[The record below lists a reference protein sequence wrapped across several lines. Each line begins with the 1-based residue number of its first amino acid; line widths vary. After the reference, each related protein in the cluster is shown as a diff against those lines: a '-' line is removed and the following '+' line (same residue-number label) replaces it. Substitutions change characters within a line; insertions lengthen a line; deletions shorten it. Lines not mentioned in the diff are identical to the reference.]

1 MVAGS
6 RGIRRPSSTPQDAA
20 RPRSWPHRL
29 RRRAGLRLAPS
40 GDAVGGVVAFV
51 VCAYRARLLRDDAFD
66 VFLTQRGAQQRRP
79 VDRHAQSIVATISP
93 YGLSI
98 SSEWTALRSA
108 MVAGTG
114 SGFGSATGFVE
125 ADSALRGASP
135 KGMRG
140 ELFITCLLGDFLSKI
155 PGQFVLVSTSFGSG
169 DNPSGDKLSFI
180 GSGLPSPSA
189 SASRFRGFSSMFS
202 VEWSPSMTTSHSASG
217 VPWRSACGCAEP
229 SFAGGDSSLFTRAA
243 SLPSA
248 KSDGSPFIRYGQ
260 TRSACCQW
268 REPFAFPAADDFD
281 CPISAASP
289 RQDRPCCAAKMK
301 NKNTWSIPD
310 IAALADYFGV
320 PVTSLLDDTLMR
332 QMLGEGNLGA
342 SLVAATTARFPVR
355 AAEGQADGLKPLET
369 KGSGPR
375 YLVEPGAGE
384 YPQRDRHSRG
394 P

>member
-29 RRRAGLRLAPS
+29 CLRAGFRLAPS

-51 VCAYRARLLRDDAFD
+51 VCAYRACLLRDDAFD

-79 VDRHAQSIVATISP
+79 VDRYAQSIVATISP

-155 PGQFVLVSTSFGSG
+155 PGQFVLGSTSLTAHG
-169 DNPSGDKLSFI
+169 LSQTA
-180 GSGLPSPSA
+180 L
-189 SASRFRGFSSMFS
+189 
-202 VEWSPSMTTSHSASG
+202 T
-217 VPWRSACGCAEP
+217 EP
-229 SFAGGDSSLFTRAA
+229 LKMTRAE
-243 SLPSA
+243 SA
-248 KSDGSPFIRYGQ
+248 R
-260 TRSACCQW
+260 R
-268 REPFAFPAADDFD
+268 
-281 CPISAASP
+281 
-289 RQDRPCCAAKMK
+289 
-301 NKNTWSIPD
+301 
-310 IAALADYFGV
+310 
-320 PVTSLLDDTLMR
+320 
-332 QMLGEGNLGA
+332 
-342 SLVAATTARFPVR
+342 
-355 AAEGQADGLKPLET
+355 
-369 KGSGPR
+369 
-375 YLVEPGAGE
+375 
-384 YPQRDRHSRG
+384 
-394 P
+394 

>member
-1 MVAGS
+1 MLPVPAHGRTAS
-6 RGIRRPSSTPQDAA
+6 ACAPT
-20 RPRSWPHRL
+20 
-29 RRRAGLRLAPS
+29 RLAPS
-40 GDAVGGVVAFV
+40 GDVVGGVVAFV

-98 SSEWTALRSA
+98 SSEWPALRSA

-155 PGQFVLVSTSFGSG
+155 PGQFVLGSTSFGSG

-189 SASRFRGFSSMFS
+189 S
-202 VEWSPSMTTSHSASG
+202 
-217 VPWRSACGCAEP
+217 
-229 SFAGGDSSLFTRAA
+229 
-243 SLPSA
+243 
-248 KSDGSPFIRYGQ
+248 
-260 TRSACCQW
+260 
-268 REPFAFPAADDFD
+268 
-281 CPISAASP
+281 
-289 RQDRPCCAAKMK
+289 AKMK

-342 SLVAATTARFPVR
+342 FLVAATTARFPVR

-369 KGSGPR
+369 KGSEPR

-384 YPQRDRHSRG
+384 YPLLGLSNLSGWCSHNMH
-394 P
+394 